1 MESIATQ
8 CSSYMLP
15 VFEWT
20 LFNGTILYYQWGM
33 LTHCKQQQ
41 TMLPHCLS
49 SLTCICFFHLFIF
62 IYLYFHL
69 RTLSTGSVIFPGV
82 SVLMSIGKQNDHA
95 SPLSWVTQPHLF
107 CSFIYFHQFLF
118 SYTVAFQWFCDFCWC
133 IGFDVYWHTKLLCF
147 PIVLG
152 RSPAFIFSFFSIY
165 WFIFIYISVTDAFQ
179 WFREFCRCIGFDVHQ
194 HTKFQLSLSPA
205 RYRTLISVSQ
215 WVSVSGENEL

>member
-33 LTHCKQQQ
+33 LTHCQQQQ

-82 SVLMSIGKQNDHA
+82 QVLMSIGKQNYHA

-107 CSFIYFHQFLF
+107 CSFIYFHSFIF
-118 SYTVAFQWFCDFCWC
+118 SYTVAFNGSVIFAGVSASMSVGTQNYCASRLFWVVHLHFFFHFFPFIDF
-133 IGFDVYWHTKLLCF
+133 Y
-147 PIVLG
+147 
-152 RSPAFIFSFFSIY
+152 SFIFSFM
-165 WFIFIYISVTDAFQ
+165 DAFQ
-179 WFREFCRCIGFDVHQ
+179 WFREFCRCIGFDVHR

-205 RYRTLISVSQ
+205 RYRTLISLSQ
-215 WVSVSGENEL
+215 